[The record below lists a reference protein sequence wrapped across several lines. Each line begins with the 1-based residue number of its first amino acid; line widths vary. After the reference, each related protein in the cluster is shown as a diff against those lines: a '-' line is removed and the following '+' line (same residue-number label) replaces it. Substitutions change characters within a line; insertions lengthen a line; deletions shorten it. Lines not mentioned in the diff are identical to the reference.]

1 MNNLLYIDNDPTKP
15 VIYVG
20 VIFFTYNTSDD
31 KTHFLLLENS
41 LTKYTDIGIDIDI
54 DIEFESASDIETD
67 FNKIINCNVIKALQF
82 HTNFLIDLTEEDI
95 NSLESRQ
102 IYIPSEMSLIKF
114 IKAPSNIQNLK
125 SYDFG
130 SYTVKS
136 NDEKIK
142 RNIKW
147 IDKTYLFRFLIR
159 FNKIS
164 KKLNNK
170 EILDSFTTINS
181 ENNLNKVLNNIYKK
195 IKSSSN

>member
-41 LTKYTDIGIDIDI
+41 LTKYTDIGIDI
-54 DIEFESASDIETD
+54 EFQNNTEREVETD
-67 FNKIINCNVIKALQF
+67 FNKIINYNVIKALQF

-147 IDKTYLFRFLIR
+147 VDKTYLFRFLIR

-170 EILDSFTTINS
+170 EILDSFTSINS